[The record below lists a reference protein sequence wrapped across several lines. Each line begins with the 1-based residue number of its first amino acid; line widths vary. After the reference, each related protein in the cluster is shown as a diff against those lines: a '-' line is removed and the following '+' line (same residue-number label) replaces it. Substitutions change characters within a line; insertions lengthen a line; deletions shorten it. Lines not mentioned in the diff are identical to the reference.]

1 MATGQSDRNLDRLKV
16 EIHRQ
21 VVESLDL
28 RRLERLGRDQ
38 LRREVRDRT
47 SKMVRQTDQLLGEV
61 EREQLVEDVLDE
73 IFGVGPIERYM
84 SDPAITD
91 ILVNGPD
98 QVYIERHGKLEKTE
112 TVFADDAHV
121 LQVIQ
126 RIAARVGRRIDESSA
141 MVDARLPDGSR
152 VNAIIPPLALG
163 GPILSIRRFGT
174 RLTDQNLLDSG
185 SFTAEM
191 LLVLSSAVRGRLNL
205 MISGGTGTG
214 KTTMLNILSGYI
226 PHSERLVTIEDTAEL
241 ELRQPHVVR
250 LETRPPNV
258 EGAGEVRQRALVRNS
273 LRMRPDRIIIGE
285 VRGPEAV
292 DMLAAMNTGHE
303 GSMTTIHANDTR
315 DALSRLEMMVA
326 SSDLTVP
333 MGVARRQIASAL
345 DVIVQLA
352 RLQGGARR
360 MVRISELVRY
370 RQRRYVVRD
379 LFEFRQTG
387 VVDDQAVGE
396 FRACGATPTF
406 LERLEVA
413 GISLPND
420 LFRERALA
428 PGRGSQAAGGQDADE
443 HR

>member
-1 MATGQSDRNLDRLKV
+1 MGAGQSDRNLERLKV

-21 VVESLDL
+21 VVENLDL
-28 RRLERLGRDQ
+28 RRLDRLGRDHV
-38 LRREVRDRT
+38 RREVRERT
-47 SKMVRQTDQLLGEV
+47 SRMVRQTDYLLSELQ
-61 EREQLVEDVLDE
+61 REQLVEDVLDE

-84 SDPAITD
+84 SDPNITD

-98 QVYIERHGKLEKTE
+98 QVYIERNGKLEKTT

-121 LQVIQ
+121 LQVVQ

-163 GPILSIRRFGT
+163 GPIISIRRFGA
-174 RLTDQNLLDSG
+174 RLTVDNLLASG
-185 SFTAEM
+185 SLTSEM
-191 LLVLSSAVRGRLNL
+191 LLLLSSAVRGRLNL
-205 MISGGTGTG
+205 MVSGGTGTG
-214 KTTMLNILSGYI
+214 KTTMLNILSAFI

-241 ELRQPHVVR
+241 QLRQPHVVR

-258 EGAGEVRQRALVRNS
+258 EGAGEVRQRVLVRNS
-273 LRMRPDRIIIGE
+273 LRMRPDRIILGE

-292 DMLAAMNTGHE
+292 DMLWAMNTGHE

-333 MGVARRQIASAL
+333 MGIARRQIASAL

-360 MVRISELVRY
+360 VARISELVSY
-370 RQRRYVVRD
+370 RSRRYVVRD

-387 VVDDQAVGE
+387 VIDDEAVGE
-396 FRACGATPTF
+396 FRACGNLPTF
-406 LERLEVA
+406 LDKLDVA
-413 GISLPND
+413 GIRLPPD
-420 LFRERALA
+420 LFQERVLA
-428 PGRGSQAAGGQDADE
+428 SSMEPRAAETADGLP
-443 HR
+443 

>member
-1 MATGQSDRNLDRLKV
+1 MGAGQSDRNLERLKV

-21 VVESLDL
+21 VVENLDL
-28 RRLERLGRDQ
+28 RRLDRLDREHV
-38 LRREVRDRT
+38 RREVRERT
-47 SKMVRQTDQLLGEV
+47 SRMVRQTDYLLSELQ
-61 EREQLVEDVLDE
+61 REQLVEAVLDE

-84 SDPAITD
+84 SDPNITD

-98 QVYIERHGKLEKTE
+98 QVYIERNGKLEKT
-112 TVFADDAHV
+112 TTIFADDAHV
-121 LQVIQ
+121 LQVVQ

-163 GPILSIRRFGT
+163 GPIISIRRFGA
-174 RLTDQNLLDSG
+174 RLTVDNLLASG
-185 SFTAEM
+185 SLTSEM
-191 LLVLSSAVRGRLNL
+191 LLLLSSAVRGRLNL
-205 MISGGTGTG
+205 MVSGGTGTG
-214 KTTMLNILSGYI
+214 KTTMLNILSAFI

-241 ELRQPHVVR
+241 QLRQPHVVR

-258 EGAGEVRQRALVRNS
+258 EGAGEVRQRVLVRNS

-292 DMLAAMNTGHE
+292 DMLWAMNTGHE

-333 MGVARRQIASAL
+333 MGIARRQIASAL
-345 DVIVQLA
+345 DLIVQLA

-360 MVRISELVRY
+360 VARISELVSY
-370 RQRRYVVRD
+370 RSRRYVVRD

-387 VVDDQAVGE
+387 VIDDEAVGE
-396 FRACGATPTF
+396 FHACGNLPTF
-406 LERLEVA
+406 LDKLDVA
-413 GISLPND
+413 GIRLPPD
-420 LFRERALA
+420 LFQERVLA
-428 PGRGSQAAGGQDADE
+428 SSMEPRAAESADGLP
-443 HR
+443 

>member
-1 MATGQSDRNLDRLKV
+1 MSAGQSDRSIERLKV

-21 VVESLDL
+21 VVENLDL
-28 RRLERLGRDQ
+28 RRLDRLGRDHV
-38 LRREVRDRT
+38 RREVRERT
-47 SKMVRQTDQLLGEV
+47 SRMVRQTDYLLSELQ
-61 EREQLVEDVLDE
+61 REQLVEAVLDE

-84 SDPAITD
+84 SDPNITD

-98 QVYIERHGKLEKTE
+98 QVYIERNGKLEKTT

-121 LQVIQ
+121 LQVVQ

-163 GPILSIRRFGT
+163 GPIISIRRFGA
-174 RLTDQNLLDSG
+174 RLTVDNLLASG
-185 SFTAEM
+185 SLTSEM
-191 LLVLSSAVRGRLNL
+191 LLLLSSAVRGRLNL
-205 MISGGTGTG
+205 MVSGGTGTG
-214 KTTMLNILSGYI
+214 KTTMLNILSAYI

-241 ELRQPHVVR
+241 QLRQPHVVR

-258 EGAGEVRQRALVRNS
+258 EGAGEVRQRVLVRNS

-292 DMLAAMNTGHE
+292 DMLWAMNTGHE

-333 MGVARRQIASAL
+333 MGIARRQIASAL

-360 MVRISELVRY
+360 VARISELVSY
-370 RQRRYVVRD
+370 RSRRYVVRD

-387 VVDDQAVGE
+387 VIDDEAVGE
-396 FRACGATPTF
+396 FRACGNLPTF
-406 LERLEVA
+406 LDKLDVA
-413 GISLPND
+413 GIRLPPD
-420 LFRERALA
+420 LFQERVLA
-428 PGRGSQAAGGQDADE
+428 SSMEPRAAETADGLP
-443 HR
+443 